1 MSTLAQNQA
10 ARRRRVMDAALKLAA
25 KGGFEAVQMRDVASE
40 ADVALGTLYRYFPSK
55 EYLLVSIFAEDV
67 DVLADEMAQH
77 PPDSESRTARVQA
90 VLRGAI
96 KLLPERQVLHAHI
109 RALTNADPQVGELV
123 NAANETMT
131 SIITTAMREGNPTKE
146 ERQIARII
154 QQVWVSSMMGWVAG
168 LHDKGQILT
177 DVLVCAELLMPD
189 G

>member
-25 KGGFEAVQMRDVASE
+25 RGGFEAVQMRDVASE

-77 PPDSESRTARVQA
+77 PPDCESRAARVQA

-96 KLLPERQVLHAHI
+96 KLLPDRQVLHAHI

-123 NAANETMT
+123 DAANETMT
-131 SIITTAMREGNPTKE
+131 SIITTAMHEGEPTKE

-168 LHDKGQILT
+168 LHDKDQILT